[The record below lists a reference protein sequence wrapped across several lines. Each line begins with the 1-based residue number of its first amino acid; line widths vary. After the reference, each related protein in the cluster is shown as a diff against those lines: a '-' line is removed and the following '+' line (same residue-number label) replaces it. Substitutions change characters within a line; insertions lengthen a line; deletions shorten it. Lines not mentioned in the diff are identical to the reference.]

1 MRWGHN
7 DRVHTVAAAGFAW
20 RHADD
25 PDDGEL
31 QEALDGKGY
40 RGRHRELA
48 TQRNVVTLAEVDG
61 DRLFVLLQVLGRA
74 GRLFQLSL
82 FVDAASLISVLGPRP
97 AEFEEDAGAALVAA
111 LMARVDEFNRPS
123 DVVGAAIDE
132 LAGQLERELNAAANA
147 AGALDREM
155 RTALPRD
162 PEQFLERAFSI
173 RHDLVTIGNRITQTR
188 EACSVIASSELDF
201 THVSGAQPR
210 DRLTQLRAR
219 LDGEA
224 EFLQGVLD
232 YYQSLTNTK
241 MNIAME
247 RLAVIAAVT
256 LPVSAI
262 GGILGMNTIVSDET
276 NVAASFLTFVLM
288 MVLTVWMLVYAR
300 RRGWW

>member
-1 MRWGHN
+1 MR
-7 DRVHTVAAAGFAW
+7 TVGSARFVW

-25 PDDGEL
+25 PTDGEL
-31 QEALDGKGY
+31 RAALESGDY
-40 RGRHRELA
+40 QSRHVELA
-48 TQRNVVTLAEVDG
+48 TERNVVTLAEVDG
-61 DRLFVLLQVLGRA
+61 DRLFVLLQVLGEG

-82 FVDAASLISVLGPRP
+82 FVDGSSLISVLGPRP
-97 AEFEEDAGAALVAA
+97 ADFQDDAGAALANALTSRAGDFDAPAAVVAA
-111 LMARVDEFNRPS
+111 A
-123 DVVGAAIDE
+123 
-132 LAGQLERELNAAANA
+132 LAEISEQLERELNRAANA

-155 RTALPRD
+155 RTELPRD
-162 PEQFLERAFSI
+162 PESFLERAFTI
-173 RHDLVTIGNRITQTR
+173 RHDLVTIGNRITQSR
-188 EACSVIASSELDF
+188 EACSVVAASGLD
-201 THVSGAQPR
+201 GAQATGTQPR
-210 DRLTQLRAR
+210 DRLAQLRAR

-276 NVAASFLTFVLM
+276 NVAASSLTFVLM
-288 MVLTVWMLVYAR
+288 MVLTIWMLIYAR

>member
-1 MRWGHN
+1 M
-7 DRVHTVAAAGFAW
+7 VAPARFVW
-20 RHADD
+20 HHADD
-25 PDDGEL
+25 PSDGEL
-31 QEALDGKGY
+31 WGVLESGGHHT
-40 RGRHRELA
+40 RHIELA
-48 TQRNVVTLAEVDG
+48 TERNVVTLAEVDG
-61 DRLFVLLQVLGRA
+61 NGLFVLLQVLDEG

-82 FVDAASLISVLGPRP
+82 FVGEASLISVLGPRP
-97 AEFEEDAGAALVAA
+97 ASFDDDAGAALASA
-111 LMARVDEFNRPS
+111 LMMRVNEFERPS
-123 DVVGAAIDE
+123 DVVGTAISE
-132 LAGQLERELNAAANA
+132 ISEQLERELNRAANS

-162 PEQFLERAFSI
+162 PEHFLERVFST
-173 RHDLVTIGNRITQTR
+173 RHDLVTIGNRLTQTR
-188 EACSVIASSELDF
+188 EACSVIASSGLDG
-201 THVSGAQPR
+201 THVSGALLR

-276 NVAASFLTFVLM
+276 NVIANTLTLALM
-288 MVLTVWMLVYAR
+288 MVLTVWMLIYAR

>member
-1 MRWGHN
+1 MRTITA
-7 DRVHTVAAAGFAW
+7 DRFVW

-25 PDDGEL
+25 PSDGEL
-31 QEALDGKGY
+31 RGNLEGGGY
-40 RGRHRELA
+40 QTRHIELA
-48 TQRNVVTLAEVDG
+48 THRNVVTLAEVDG
-61 DRLFVLLQVLGRA
+61 DRLFVLLQVLGKE

-82 FVDAASLISVLGPRP
+82 FAEEAALISVLGPRP
-97 AEFEEDAGAALVAA
+97 SEFDDDAGGALATA
-111 LMARVDEFNRPS
+111 LMGRADEFRRPS
-123 DVVGAAIDE
+123 DVVGAAIAE
-132 LAGQLERELNAAANA
+132 IAEALERELNEAANA

-162 PEQFLERAFSI
+162 PERFLERAFST

-188 EACSVIASSELDF
+188 EACSVIAGSGLDGAQ
-201 THVSGAQPR
+201 VSGALPR

-276 NVAASFLTFVLM
+276 NVLANTLTVVLM
-288 MVLTVWMLVYAR
+288 LVLTIWMLVYAR

>member
-1 MRWGHN
+1 MR
-7 DRVHTVAAAGFAW
+7 TVGSARFVW

-25 PDDGEL
+25 PTDGEL
-31 QEALDGKGY
+31 WAALESGDY
-40 RGRHRELA
+40 PPRHIELA
-48 TQRNVVTLAEVDG
+48 TERNVVTLAEVDG
-61 DRLFVLLQVLGRA
+61 DRLFVLLQVLGEG

-82 FVDAASLISVLGPRP
+82 FVDGSSLISVLGPRP
-97 AEFEEDAGAALVAA
+97 ADFQDDAGAALANALTSRAGDFDAPAAVVAA
-111 LMARVDEFNRPS
+111 A
-123 DVVGAAIDE
+123 
-132 LAGQLERELNAAANA
+132 LAEISEQLERELNRAANA

-155 RTALPRD
+155 RTELPRD
-162 PEQFLERAFSI
+162 PESFLERAFTI
-173 RHDLVTIGNRITQTR
+173 RHDLVTIGNRITQSR
-188 EACSVIASSELDF
+188 EACSVVAASGLD
-201 THVSGAQPR
+201 GAHATGTQPR
-210 DRLTQLRAR
+210 DRLAQLRAR

-262 GGILGMNTIVSDET
+262 GGILGMNTIASNET
-276 NVAASFLTFVLM
+276 NVAASLVTFSLM
-288 MVLTVWMLVYAR
+288 MVLTIWMLIYAR